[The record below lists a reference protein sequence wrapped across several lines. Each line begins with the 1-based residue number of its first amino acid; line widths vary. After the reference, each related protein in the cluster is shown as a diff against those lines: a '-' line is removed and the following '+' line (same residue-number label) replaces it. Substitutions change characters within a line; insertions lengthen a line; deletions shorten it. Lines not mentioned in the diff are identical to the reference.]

1 MVLKLEVEKIEKGK
15 QNNNIIFLVE
25 FNILKWI

>member
-1 MVLKLEVEKIEKGK
+1 MVLKLEVEKIERGR